1 MDCPLASFFCTPI
14 LLMDLI
20 LDLILWV
27 LRTSEKFIR
36 RKKNRVRYQVFSSK
50 IDRYHETSYKTS
62 VHIHQHLKE
71 SVLVEWTSNFPVGLL
86 PRGKLPQRKN
96 AKKGTPPGE
105 GGEGGGFLFECFCCN
120 VKPTGKLEEWT
131 VLFFLFLLLLLFVHI
146 FLMDILSVLRKSENS

>member
-1 MDCPLASFFCTPI
+1 MDCPLASFFLHP
-14 LLMDLI
+14 DPSHGHPFGPANK
-20 LDLILWV
+20 W
-27 LRTSEKFIR
+27 KFIR

-96 AKKGTPPGE
+96 SKKGR
-105 GGEGGGFLFECFCCN
+105 GGFLFECFCCN